1 MNLETLL
8 KTFDYKISDGTEYL
22 WKSYPSARYIDL
34 RSEFAEAQIVFSTI
48 DQTIYETS
56 ISSDDYLY
64 RWRNP
69 EFIAAHDSEA
79 ESREIDPSIAW
90 DDVKYINLEVETDF
104 LEKAKAV
111 FNGSDDFDKRVEIE
125 LDLPEDEIFQLA
137 MMAHKKDITLNQ
149 LLTDLIV
156 AACNISVNEKS

>member
-56 ISSDDYLY
+56 ISSDEYLY

-79 ESREIDPSIAW
+79 KSRDIDPSIAW
-90 DDVKYINLEVETDF
+90 DDVKYIDLEVESDF

-111 FNGSDDFDKRVEIE
+111 FNGSDDFDKRIEIE

-156 AACNISVNEKS
+156 AACNISVNEKA